1 MTRPERLTSGINTE
15 QIGAAWFDFS
25 KIKESGQISVK
36 CGDEHKD
43 AQNCVG
49 QLSIVL
55 DEDVLRI
62 DLKYSRSCWTS
73 LSAPSTDE
81 KKPQI
86 NF

>member
-1 MTRPERLTSGINTE
+1 VSRPERLTSGINTE
-15 QIGAAWFDFS
+15 QIGSAWVDCS
-25 KIKESGQISVK
+25 KIKKSGQISLQ

-43 AQNCVG
+43 AQNRVA
-49 QLSIVL
+49 QPSIVL

-62 DLKYSRSCWTS
+62 ELKFPRSCRIS
-73 LSAPSTDE
+73 LIAPSTDE